1 MKRSLLDYFG
11 ACPSKRK
18 QSDESSTTSGN
29 VQSSTASSEYVSG
42 ASCSSTSTNSD
53 DTVASES
60 SSEFSQC
67 TNTAIPVTDIV
78 AGPHQ
83 LPVQPI
89 VNFPSRT
96 FGSKKRSFN
105 CEWYKL
111 YPWLEYS
118 KEKDAAY
125 CYPCHFFIIGGSGKS
140 DVVFT
145 HNGFLVYRSMTSA
158 EVKWK
163 PSCLGM
169 LISN

>member
-1 MKRSLLDYFG
+1 MQGKSKKRSFLDYFG

-18 QSDESSTTSGN
+18 QSNESNTTSGN
-29 VQSSTASSEYVSG
+29 VQSSTASSEYVSR
-42 ASCSSTSTNSD
+42 ASCSSTAHTSMNTD

-67 TNTAIPVTDIV
+67 TNTTIRVTDIA

-83 LPVQPI
+83 PPVQPI

-118 KEKDAAY
+118 KREG
-125 CYPCHFFIIGGSGKS
+125 CCLLLPMS
-140 DVVFT
+140 
-145 HNGFLVYRSMTSA
+145 FLYNWWIR
-158 EVKWK
+158 K
-163 PSCLGM
+163 
-169 LISN
+169 N